1 MEAGKWGNWLF
12 NTNFLGKDNQPCLQ
26 TCIMVR
32 AARAMKCHNDN
43 TIASGKSSKGHEVS
57 YQQHL
62 CKFTEATGALECA
75 N

>member
-43 TIASGKSSKGHEVS
+43 SIASGKSSKGHEVS
-57 YQQHL
+57 
-62 CKFTEATGALECA
+62 
-75 N
+75 